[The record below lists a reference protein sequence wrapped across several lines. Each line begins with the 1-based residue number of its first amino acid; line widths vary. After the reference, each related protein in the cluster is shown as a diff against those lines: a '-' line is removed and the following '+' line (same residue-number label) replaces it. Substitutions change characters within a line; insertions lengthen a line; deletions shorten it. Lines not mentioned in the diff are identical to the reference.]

1 MRQPPH
7 AARGTALARA
17 PATTTGCGDGLAVPA
32 FDSLLTMLPS
42 MTATVGPPCSGD
54 TADISS
60 VASRKQRED
69 DNYEVMAAQ

>member
-7 AARGTALARA
+7 TARGTALARA
-17 PATTTGCGDGLAVPA
+17 LATTTGCGDGLAVPA

-54 TADISS
+54 TADISN
-60 VASRKQRED
+60 VESRRRWED
-69 DNYEVMAAQ
+69 ENKEVMA